1 MADSSDV
8 NTSASD
14 ESPAQRQARLRRE
27 RRQQK
32 VTSGGKDRLQAIASL
47 SGRTVAQMDEASA
60 AANTAQQPT
69 AVDDPDEVDISRP
82 FAGQPLSRNES
93 PAQPSVTENMND
105 PTMRL
110 MQQMLGSDPSNPSN
124 LNQPDANDP
133 MTRLMQQVMSGQET
147 KQQAPPSNGGYMWRL
162 VHSLFAL
169 TLALYIALSSTFNGS
184 KLSRSTIV
192 SDSELG
198 GGVTL
203 RLFWMFATAEL
214 ALQSTRYFV
223 EKGRLPETGWL
234 GMVGNVL
241 PEPFKSYVAIMARY
255 GVMWT
260 TVVSDAMVVVFVLGA
275 LAWWKGKVAT

>member
-1 MADSSDV
+1 MADSAGASS
-8 NTSASD
+8 SASD

-47 SGRTVAQMDEASA
+47 SGRTVAQMDEAAA
-60 AANTAQQPT
+60 AANATQQPT
-69 AVDDPDEVDISRP
+69 VVDDPDEVDISRP
-82 FAGQPLSRNES
+82 YDGQPPPRNES
-93 PAQPSVTENMND
+93 PAQPPMPENMND

-110 MQQMLGSDPSNPSN
+110 MQQMLGSDPGNPSD
-124 LNQPDANDP
+124 LDRPDANDP
-133 MTRLMQQVMSGQET
+133 MTRLMQQIMSGQGT
-147 KQQAPPSNGGYMWRL
+147 KQQAQPSNGGYMWRI

-169 TLALYIALSSTFNGS
+169 MLALYIALSSTFNGS
-184 KLSRSTIV
+184 KLSRATVV
-192 SDSELG
+192 SESEQG

-214 ALQSTRYFV
+214 ILQSTRYFI
-223 EKGRLPETGWL
+223 EKGRLPEAGWL

-241 PEPFKSYVAIMARY
+241 PEPFKSYVAIIARY

-260 TVVSDAMVVVFVLGA
+260 IVVSDAMVVVFVLGA
-275 LAWWKGKVAT
+275 LAWWNGEVAA